1 MTEKEPIAAFD
12 RSGSS
17 AVISYNVPDPST
29 FRGSNYI
36 ELDLAEEVFEK
47 ADPPSAAPAEPKKER
62 LDPTRL
68 ETLVSGVRDQRVQ
81 VDIPLFNKGLRD
93 ARVLD
98 AILQKQVE
106 EKEVED
112 EEPSRPVFRGMAV
125 TQRVETPVAH
135 LIRREG
141 MAGVL
146 ASLEQGGTLTR
157 RTGMAG
163 EPLT

>member
-12 RSGSS
+12 PSGKA
-17 AVISYNVPDPST
+17 AVISYNVPEPST
-29 FRGSNYI
+29 FSGRHYI

-47 ADPPSAAPAEPKKER
+47 ADPSPAAPAEPKKER
-62 LDPTRL
+62 LDPKRL

-98 AILQKQVE
+98 ALLQKQVE

-112 EEPSRPVFRGMAV
+112 EESSRTVLHGMAV
-125 TQRVETPVAH
+125 TQRVERSEEHTSE
-135 LIRREG
+135 LQSRG
-141 MAGVL
+141 
-146 ASLEQGGTLTR
+146 
-157 RTGMAG
+157 
-163 EPLT
+163 